1 MDIEVKTYSTLY
13 NLVEADE
20 NEHELKK
27 LAILFLEAMNDWP
40 AFNQDFISEYL
51 QELKDYFGFPITLE
65 KIDSKNK
72 VFDGKNGWKI
82 ESGSSIA
89 EMIEFSKLSLNEIEF
104 EVIIQNILN
113 YYNNEFKKVDF
124 IAELKYLA
132 TEQNGRKTFAKSGYR
147 PQIKF
152 NFSEQQTSGIQTFID
167 KEIVMPGE
175 NVLAKIKIL
184 SPNFFVNLLK
194 EEMNFEFNE
203 GSKLIGIGK
212 IKYIINDKLE
222 YKASC

>member
-40 AFNQDFISEYL
+40 AFNHDYISEYL

-89 EMIEFSKLSLNEIEF
+89 EMIEFSKLHFNEIEF

-124 IAELKYLA
+124 IAELRYLT

-203 GSKLIGIGK
+203 GSKLIGIGN
-212 IKYIINDKLE
+212 IKNIINDKLE